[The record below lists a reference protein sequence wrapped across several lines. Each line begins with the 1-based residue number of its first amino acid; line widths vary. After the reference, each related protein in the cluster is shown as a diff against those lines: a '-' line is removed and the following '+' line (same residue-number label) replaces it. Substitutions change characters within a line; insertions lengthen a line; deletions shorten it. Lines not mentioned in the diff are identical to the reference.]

1 MYDVAGNGYIDLNEM
16 TQIVKSIYHLIGR
29 QQVQFILLFLG
40 DWFFTLTS
48 KFDIFVGWHVEV
60 KT

>member
-40 DWFFTLTS
+40 DQVFTLTS
-48 KFDIFVGWHVEV
+48 NFDIFVVWQVEG

>member
-40 DWFFTLTS
+40 DQFFTLTS
-48 KFDIFVGWHVEV
+48 KFDIFVGWQVEV
-60 KT
+60 KA

>member
-40 DWFFTLTS
+40 DQFFTLTS
-48 KFDIFVGWHVEV
+48 KFDIFVG
-60 KT
+60 

>member
-40 DWFFTLTS
+40 DQFFTLTS
-48 KFDIFVGWHVEV
+48 KFDIFVDWQVYG